1 MTYDEKQEKEIQEK
15 VKAYNSELVINIRG
29 GFYLDRLHGLYKFM
43 MKSMGKV
50 LGKVLREKENKT
62 EEDKQTLL
70 MIEQGAS
77 YVDEANL
84 DRVIT
89 WYNNRGENK

>member
-1 MTYDEKQEKEIQEK
+1 MT
-15 VKAYNSELVINIRG
+15 
-29 GFYLDRLHGLYKFM
+29 
-43 MKSMGKV
+43 SMGKV